1 LKEGVMKII
10 VDRDLCEANGVCTSW
25 APEVFLLDDKNR
37 MVLAVERPGP
47 ELGGKIQQAVGR
59 CPRGALSVVDDG

>member
-1 LKEGVMKII
+1 MKII

-25 APEVFLLDDKNR
+25 APEVFLLDEGNR
-37 MVLAVERPGP
+37 MVLAAERPDL
-47 ELGGKIQQAVGR
+47 EHAEKIHQAVGR